1 MTILYS
7 QVLLNKTSDR
17 SHDCGEVT
25 VPTDNQSEVQETKA
39 KECKYSHADIC
50 KPSFLLS
57 PCKLCTVLRQVEQ
70 LNKHGGG
77 GGGVKRKGVLCNY
90 FKACIRSRPLHYESY
105 SGMSGSCLLRK
116 SPERGKRS
124 RMIDLTAA
132 GFKRSPSNQ
141 QWHMEEH
148 YFKNS

>member
-1 MTILYS
+1 MMILCS

-17 SHDCGEVT
+17 SRDCGEVT
-25 VPTDNQSEVQETKA
+25 VPTDNQSVQERPKSA
-39 KECKYSHADIC
+39 NIHPVS
-50 KPSFLLS
+50 PFLPVTS
-57 PCKLCTVLRQVEQ
+57 VQRVLQQVEQ
-70 LNKHGGG
+70 LNKHG

-105 SGMSGSCLLRK
+105 SGMSGSCLPRK